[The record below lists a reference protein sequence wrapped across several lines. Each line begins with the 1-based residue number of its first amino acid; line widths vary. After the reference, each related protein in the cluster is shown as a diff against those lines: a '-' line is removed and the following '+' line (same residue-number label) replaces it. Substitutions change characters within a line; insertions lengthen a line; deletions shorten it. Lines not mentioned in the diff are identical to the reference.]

1 MHECMLFQLVAAY
14 WSVAIPSCRVRHASQ
29 SACESSSSV
38 GWSKIGLFEPTIHER
53 IHVQVQK
60 AALHIE
66 ALLLRSVY
74 FDLNMLRH
82 CRYLPSII
90 TLRCILYLKMY
101 SKLSESLLADQA
113 RCLYVGTFDDAE
125 W

>member
-1 MHECMLFQLVAAY
+1 MHECMLFQLVVAY
-14 WSVAIPSCRVRHASQ
+14 WSVAIPSCRVRYASQ
-29 SACESSSSV
+29 SACESSSAV
-38 GWSKIGLFEPTIHER
+38 GWSKIIGLIEPTIHER

-66 ALLLRSVY
+66 ALLLRSLY

-82 CRYLPSII
+82 CGYLPSVI
-90 TLRCILYLKMY
+90 TLRR
-101 SKLSESLLADQA
+101 LLN
-113 RCLYVGTFDDAE
+113 YPKVF